1 MSHASLTARYR
12 PQTFGQAAGQEVIK
26 AILSRAALEDRIAP
40 AYLFSGTRGVGK
52 TTLARVFAKALNC
65 ATAPT
70 AEPCNECESCRKITA
85 GMAVDVLEMDGASN
99 RGIEDAKRLRE
110 GVNYAPMEGRYKIF
124 IIDEAHML
132 SRDAFNALLKTIEE
146 PPPRVTFIMAT
157 TEPHKFPPTIISRC
171 QHFVFKRLNN
181 PELEAHLAYIL
192 NAEGAAFEPEAVA
205 LLAKRAA
212 GSVRDGMSLLG
223 QTLALGGEKL
233 TVAAVRET
241 LGLAGE
247 DMFLALLEAVQSGDS
262 LAALKLS
269 KTILDQ
275 GVDLG
280 FFLRELSGMWRNLFM
295 LRQAGTAA
303 AQTLDL
309 TPTEAQTWLAAT
321 DKLAL
326 THIHACW
333 QLTLEGQR
341 RVLNALEPA
350 QALELLLLN
359 LTVLPALIPVQN
371 LPGAS
376 LPDIPPQTAEKVT
389 PAPTAGSVSEP
400 ASEPVPQADTASAPP
415 SDPAPA
421 TASVESKA
429 KSAAAQAVAPAET
442 TSATSPVQAPS
453 APLSGS
459 EAAPPPVYTADEPP
473 IWDEDAPPPELPMSE
488 ALDRDL
494 SSDAGF
500 TALTDPTPP
509 EAYYAPALKLAE
521 RPEPVEEPTQAVPAS
536 VTPVAGPVATSGTA
550 PAASGTP
557 ENATPAPPSLDW
569 DGFARFCLEAHGLD
583 LASGVM
589 GNISG
594 EFNDNGLLLICPSQL
609 SLDRL
614 AASEAMA
621 KIKEALAAFAGP
633 GVPVNLTISQD
644 RHKTK
649 LELREEAQKHPK
661 VLLLQAQ
668 LGAGLLDC
676 RDTRK

>member
-181 PELEAHLAYIL
+181 SELEAHLAYIL

-262 LAALKLS
+262 LAALELS

-295 LRQAGTAA
+295 LRQAGAAA

-309 TPTEAQTWLAAT
+309 TPDEARTWLAAT

-376 LPDIPPQTAEKVT
+376 LPDIPARAADKQPAPASESTPEAA
-389 PAPTAGSVSEP
+389 PAPTTSPVSEP
-400 ASEPVPQADTASAPP
+400 APEPALREDIAPGPGPSSSSAKSKAKPTSALKTASAQASAPVEAT
-415 SDPAPA
+415 STTSPAPA
-421 TASVESKA
+421 SSP
-429 KSAAAQAVAPAET
+429 AQPSPAQ
-442 TSATSPVQAPS
+442 SATVQTTP

-459 EAAPPPVYTADEPP
+459 ESAPFPAYAADEPP

-488 ALDRDL
+488 AMDRDL

-500 TALTDPTPP
+500 TALTDPAPP
-509 EAYYAPALKLAE
+509 RNLPSSQS
-521 RPEPVEEPTQAVPAS
+521 RPLPLVPL
-536 VTPVAGPVATSGTA
+536 P
-550 PAASGTP
+550 
-557 ENATPAPPSLDW
+557 PAPPRPPNRPRQKTQRPTPRPLTGTNSRVFVW
-569 DGFARFCLEAHGLD
+569 KRTGWTWPPGSWAIF
-583 LASGVM
+583 SG
-589 GNISG
+589 
-594 EFNDNGLLLICPSQL
+594 
-609 SLDRL
+609 
-614 AASEAMA
+614 
-621 KIKEALAAFAGP
+621 
-633 GVPVNLTISQD
+633 NLTP
-644 RHKTK
+644 
-649 LELREEAQKHPK
+649 A
-661 VLLLQAQ
+661 A
-668 LGAGLLDC
+668 C
-676 RDTRK
+676 C

>member
-1 MSHASLTARYR
+1 MSHASLTTRYR

-26 AILSRAALEDRIAP
+26 AILSRAALEDHIAP

-157 TEPHKFPPTIISRC
+157 TEPHKFPPTIVSRC

-181 PELEAHLAYIL
+181 PELEAHLTYIL
-192 NAEGAAFEPEAVA
+192 NEEGAAFEPEAVA

-223 QTLALGGEKL
+223 QVLALGGDKL
-233 TVAAVRET
+233 SVAAVRET

-247 DMFLALLEAVQSGDS
+247 DLFLSLLGAVQSGDS
-262 LAALKLS
+262 LAALELS

-280 FFLRELSGMWRNLFM
+280 FFLRELSAMWRNLFM
-295 LRQAGTAA
+295 LRQAGAAA
-303 AQTLDL
+303 AQTLEM
-309 TPTEAQTWLAAT
+309 TPAEAETWLAAT
-321 DKLAL
+321 GQLAL

-359 LTVLPALIPVQN
+359 LTVLPALIPVQG
-371 LPGAS
+371 LPDAV
-376 LPDIPPQTAEKVT
+376 LPDIAGRAAAPQPAVAPVESKITAAPVRENV
-389 PAPTAGSVSEP
+389 PAPKPEAAPAPVFPAAGEPPVKAAPAPKANPAPAAATPP
-400 ASEPVPQADTASAPP
+400 ASESEPL
-415 SDPAPA
+415 PAYA
-421 TASVESKA
+421 AY
-429 KSAAAQAVAPAET
+429 AAAAI
-442 TSATSPVQAPS
+442 
-453 APLSGS
+453 
-459 EAAPPPVYTADEPP
+459 DEPP
-473 IWDEDAPPPELPMSE
+473 IWDDEPLPGPPMSE
-488 ALDRDL
+488 TLDQDL
-494 SSDAGF
+494 SSDTGF

-509 EAYYAPALKLAE
+509 EDEAPSAS
-521 RPEPVEEPTQAVPAS
+521 EPVAPQTAAPQPAQERD
-536 VTPVAGPVATSGTA
+536 VASA
-550 PAASGTP
+550 P
-557 ENATPAPPSLDW
+557 DW
-569 DGFARFCLEAHGLD
+569 DEFLRFCREKHGLD
-583 LASGVM
+583 PDAGVL
-589 GNISG
+589 GNVVG
-594 EFNDNGLLLICPSQL
+594 EFKAGELRLTCPSQL

-614 AASEAMA
+614 AASETFGQLKA
-621 KIKEALAAFAGP
+621 ALAVFCGQETS
-633 GVPVNLTISQD
+633 VSLVVSEN

-649 LELREEAQKHPK
+649 QELREEAQKHPK
-661 VLLLQAQ
+661 VLLLQSQ
-668 LGAGLLDC
+668 LQAGLLDC

>member
-1 MSHASLTARYR
+1 MSHASLTTRYR

-65 ATAPT
+65 AAAPT

-181 PELEAHLAYIL
+181 PELEAHLTYIL
-192 NAEGAAFEPEAVA
+192 NQEGAAFEPEAVS

-223 QTLALGGEKL
+223 QVLALGGDKL

-247 DMFLALLEAVQSGDS
+247 DLFLSLLKAVQNGDS
-262 LAALKLS
+262 LAALELS
-269 KTILDQ
+269 KAILDQ

-280 FFLRELSGMWRNLFM
+280 FFLRELSAMWRNLFM
-295 LRQAGTAA
+295 LRQAGAAA
-303 AQTLDL
+303 AQTLEM
-309 TPTEAQTWLAAT
+309 TPAEAETWLAAT
-321 DKLAL
+321 GQLAL

-359 LTVLPALIPVQN
+359 LTVLPALIPVQG
-371 LPGAS
+371 LPDAA
-376 LPDIPPQTAEKVT
+376 LPDIAAGSAVNTGAGAAPAAASS
-389 PAPTAGSVSEP
+389 PAPEAKPVAPAAAQPAVAPVESKNASVPVPENVSAPKPAAEPAPPAVSE
-400 ASEPVPQADTASAPP
+400 APGKAA
-415 SDPAPA
+415 PAP
-421 TASVESKA
+421 KA
-429 KSAAAQAVAPAET
+429 KSAPAPGSST
-442 TSATSPVQAPS
+442 APEPE
-453 APLSGS
+453 PLP
-459 EAAPPPVYTADEPP
+459 AYAMDEPP
-473 IWDEDAPPPELPMSE
+473 VWDDEPLPGPPMSE
-488 ALDRDL
+488 TLDQDL
-494 SSDAGF
+494 SSDTGF

-509 EAYYAPALKLAE
+509 EDEPAPESVASEPAARQPAQEQATQEQPAQAQAVAPA
-521 RPEPVEEPTQAVPAS
+521 P
-536 VTPVAGPVATSGTA
+536 
-550 PAASGTP
+550 
-557 ENATPAPPSLDW
+557 DW
-569 DGFARFCLEAHGLD
+569 DEFLRFCREKHGLD
-583 LASGVM
+583 PDSGM
-589 GNISG
+589 LGNVSG
-594 EFNDNGLLLICPSQL
+594 EFKDGGLFLTCPSQL

-614 AASEAMA
+614 AASEAFGRLKA
-621 KIKEALAAFAGP
+621 ALVAFCGQET
-633 GVPVNLTISQD
+633 PVSLAVSEN

-649 LELREEAQKHPK
+649 QELREEAQKHPK
-661 VLLLQAQ
+661 VLLLQSQ
-668 LGAGLLDC
+668 LQAGLLDC